1 MSKKKTYVFDQ
12 DTLNILEALKRDLG
26 KKETQILKEAL
37 RLYMEHHKGMS
48 AMTTTAQE
56 FLKSVENLTKHVSD
70 LSYRLGRC
78 EAEKERLKSELDRLR
93 SR

>member
-12 DTLNILEALKRDLG
+12 DTLKILEALKRELG

-37 RLYMEHHKGMS
+37 KLYMEHHKGVS
-48 AMTTTAQE
+48 AMTNTAQE

-78 EAEKERLKSELDRLR
+78 EAEKERLKGELERLR